1 MDRPINTFVA
11 MDATDLALILHL
23 VATHKDEIDLDRAFV
38 DTLERKCD
46 NAYYSLMGK
55 HYGEDQE

>member
-1 MDRPINTFVA
+1 MVRPIQTFVP

-23 VATHKDEIDLDRAFV
+23 VATHREEIDLDRAFV
-38 DTLERKCD
+38 DTLERKCG

-55 HYGEDQE
+55 HYGEDTE